1 MPIRRRTEGGA
12 PPLADTRR
20 LRGGIDL
27 GGTKIEALVLDDAHA
42 VVGRARAETPRD
54 GGPQAV
60 AEALATTMH
69 EALGIAGV
77 AAEQLAGVGVGSPGA
92 VDDAAGTVADAGN
105 LPDWVAPYPL
115 AAELSQRLAG
125 VRVRLGND
133 VSVAVDAERL
143 LGAASGRRNVLGVW
157 WGTGV
162 GGGLVVNGELFHGRG
177 FGGEFGHT
185 VVRRGGAL
193 CGCGNRGCVEA
204 YAGRKFMEAWVHAK
218 VAEGHETS
226 LFKLM
231 DKHEKDRLTSGIW
244 ERGVTSYDPLA
255 LHAMERALRA
265 IGAGIASAVNLLDLE
280 AVVLG
285 GGMGERFFATHGP
298 RVAQYMHMNLF
309 RPADPP
315 LLLPTKLG
323 DDGGAIGA
331 SLLVAAA

>member
-1 MPIRRRTEGGA
+1 MPIRRRTQAEGAA
-12 PPLADTRR
+12 PRLADMRR

-42 VVGRARAETPRD
+42 VVGRARAETPRE
-54 GGPQAV
+54 GGPPAV

-77 AAEQLAGVGVGSPGA
+77 AAEQLAGVGVGSPGS
-92 VDDAAGTVADAGN
+92 VDDAAGTVANAGN
-105 LPDWVAPYPL
+105 LPDWIAPYPL

-133 VSVAVDAERL
+133 VSVAVDGERV
-143 LGAASGRRNVLGVW
+143 LGAASGRDNVLGVW

-162 GGGLVVNGELFHGRG
+162 GGGLVLGGELFHGRG

-185 VVRRGGAL
+185 VVRRGGPL

-218 VAEGHETS
+218 VADGHETT

-231 DKHEKDRLTSGIW
+231 RKHEKDRLTSGIW
-244 ERGVTSYDPLA
+244 ERGVTSFDPLA

-265 IGAGIASAVNLLDLE
+265 IGAGIASAVNLLDVE
-280 AVVLG
+280 AVVIG
-285 GGMGERFFATHGP
+285 GGMGERFFASHGP
-298 RVAQYMHMNLF
+298 RIEQYMHMNLF
-309 RPADPP
+309 RPSEPP
-315 LLLPTKLG
+315 LVLPTKLG

-331 SLLVAAA
+331 SLLVA

>member
-1 MPIRRRTEGGA
+1 M
-12 PPLADTRR
+12 R

-27 GGTKIEALVLDDAHA
+27 GGTKIEALVLDDAHG
-42 VVGRARAETPRD
+42 VVGRARADTPRD
-54 GGPQAV
+54 GGPPAV
-60 AEALATTMH
+60 TEVLAATML
-69 EALGIAGV
+69 EALGTAGV
-77 AAEQLAGVGVGSPGA
+77 AAEQLLGVGVGSPGV
-92 VDDAAGTVADAGN
+92 VDDAAGTVAGAGN
-105 LPDWVAPYPL
+105 LPDWVAPFPL
-115 AAELSQRLAG
+115 AAELSQRLGG

-162 GGGLVVNGELFHGRG
+162 GGGLVIDGELFHGRG

-185 VVRRGGAL
+185 VIRRGGAL

-218 VAEGHETS
+218 VAEGHDTE
-226 LFKLM
+226 LLKLQR
-231 DKHEKDRLTSGIW
+231 KHQKDRLTSGIW
-244 ERGVTSYDPLA
+244 ERGVTSGDPLA

-265 IGAGIASAVNLLDLE
+265 LGAGIASAVNLLDLE
-280 AVVLG
+280 AVVVG

-298 RVAQYMHMNLF
+298 QIEQYMHLNLF

-315 LLLPTKLG
+315 VLLPTALG
-323 DDGGAIGA
+323 DDGGALGA
-331 SLLVAAA
+331 SLLVGAS